1 MHSSLC
7 SLVEGFVAG
16 PEMSAIV
23 SRSAQSASRKMPT
36 GLPALPLY
44 THPKPMQ
51 TRTLIV
57 LPASL
62 LLATSA
68 MLCAQTPASSS
79 QKMTTKL
86 TPEQVQRSAIVID
99 THADTPQRFVDE
111 NFDLGDPLK
120 GGNFNLETARKGNLG
135 AEFFSIWVDPVANK
149 GHFARRTLILIDAVK
164 QQVAKHP
171 DQMMFVASPEGIE
184 FAHREHKL
192 AALMGIEGGHSI
204 EDSLALLRQYYALG
218 VRYMTLTWSNSNG
231 WADSSGDIDDASVP
245 HPKEGLSEFGKD
257 VVYEMNRLGM
267 MVDISHVSD
276 RTFYRTLVITRAPV
290 IASHSAAR
298 ALCDAPRN
306 MTDDMLRA
314 VANSGG
320 PNSKGGVVQVNFYSA
335 FISQAYR
342 DAQKAQ
348 KPEVDKALQE
358 LKDKYKAQGKEAP
371 ADEIEKLQRQYADRI
386 PRPPLSALV
395 DHIDH
400 IAKVAGVDH
409 VGLGSDFD
417 GVNGQLPQGL
427 DSPADLP
434 KITAALM
441 ERGYTAEDCRKIL
454 GGNLLRVFR
463 EVEQVS
469 KELQAENRPRITNKQ
484 PFDKPQK

>member
-1 MHSSLC
+1 
-7 SLVEGFVAG
+7 
-16 PEMSAIV
+16 
-23 SRSAQSASRKMPT
+23 
-36 GLPALPLY
+36 
-44 THPKPMQ
+44 
-51 TRTLIV
+51 
-57 LPASL
+57 
-62 LLATSA
+62 
-68 MLCAQTPASSS
+68 
-79 QKMTTKL
+79 MTAKI
-86 TPEQVQRSAIVID
+86 TPEQVQQSAVVID

-111 NFDLGDPLK
+111 NFDLSDPL
-120 GGNFNLETARKGNLG
+120 GSGNFNLESAHKGNLG
-135 AEFFSIWVDPVANK
+135 AEFFSIWVDPVPNK
-149 GHFARRTLILIDAVK
+149 GQFARRTLILIDSVK
-164 QQVAKHP
+164 QQVAKHS
-171 DQMMFVASPEGIE
+171 DRMMFVTSPAGIE
-184 FAHREHKL
+184 EAHREHKL

-204 EDSLALLRQYYALG
+204 EDSLALLRDYYALG
-218 VRYMTLTWSNSNG
+218 VRYMTLTWMNSIG
-231 WADSSGDIDDASVP
+231 WADSSTDIDDPTVP
-245 HPKEGLSEFGKD
+245 HTKEGLSEFGKD

-290 IASHSAAR
+290 IASHSSAR

-314 VANSGG
+314 VARSGG
-320 PNSKGGVVQVNFYSA
+320 PDSKGGVVQVNFYSG

-342 DAQKAQ
+342 DEQK
-348 KPEVDKALQE
+348 KIEPEMKMAVQD
-358 LKDKYKAQGKEAP
+358 LKDKYTAEGKDAPEA
-371 ADEIEKLQRQYADRI
+371 EIDKLERQFADRI
-386 PRPPLSALV
+386 PRPPISMLI

-417 GVNGQLPQGL
+417 GVSGQLPEGL

-441 ERGYTAEDCRKIL
+441 ERGYSADDCRKIL
-454 GGNLLRVFR
+454 GGNLMRVFR

-469 KELQAENRPRITNKQ
+469 KQLQAENRPRITDKQ